1 MPPLG
6 NGHAR
11 GERRPQARKATGGAR
26 GASID
31 GTIIAGASVV
41 GAIAMVIIASS
52 RLWPRS
58 PEVKKEVCPG
68 IPQWETVGSNARE
81 AAVPALVAVLRLR
94 DTCNMQDCC
103 WFVDRT
109 STLHER
115 AIHVCIAR
123 CECAAVCDPP
133 ND

>member
-1 MPPLG
+1 MHLWILVSGEFCPDHGPLC
-6 NGHAR
+6 NVFLCFFYYAHS
-11 GERRPQARKATGGAR
+11 QT
-26 GASID
+26 
-31 GTIIAGASVV
+31 
-41 GAIAMVIIASS
+41 MVIIASS
-52 RLWPRS
+52 RLWPHCT
-58 PEVKKEVCPG
+58 EVKKEVCPG
-68 IPQWETVGSNARE
+68 IPQWEAVGSNARE